1 MTFNESTKIKIH
13 NLYGGYDW
21 TDDHRFVNPRV
32 KGKYKKQCPKFKRI
46 LEKQLTRKK
55 AQSNYLN

>member
-32 KGKYKKQCPKFKRI
+32 KGKYKK
-46 LEKQLTRKK
+46 TM
-55 AQSNYLN
+55 S